1 MKIPP
6 NKNAMNKIFFVLVIS
21 ALFLAAGC
29 SDNKASEN
37 KAAQP
42 ATPHYQTAIIEARPV
57 EQPVKLPAQ
66 LAAFLQVSIFP
77 KVNGYVT
84 SVLVDVGSHVRQGQL
99 LMTLEAPELVQAT
112 AQARERYARA
122 LADYTIDKENY
133 ERLYQAS
140 RTPGAISP
148 MDLAT
153 DKAKA
158 EADSALANSEKANW
172 QMQVAMMDYLRVTAP
187 FTGVITIRNVHP
199 GALVDAT
206 NKSIPMLE
214 LKQVDHLRLQV
225 DIPET
230 IAATLR
236 NNDTL
241 SFYLSALPG
250 QRMTARIARKSM
262 NISAQYR
269 TERVEADVYN
279 PNELLAP
286 GMYADVVFDSKGN
299 RNAVSVPTNAV
310 VTSTERKYVIVIRDG
325 KTVKVD
331 VTTGNEGQG
340 RVEIVGAVK
349 AGESIV
355 APAND
360 EIKEGISVQ

>member
-1 MKIPP
+1 
-6 NKNAMNKIFFVLVIS
+6 
-21 ALFLAAGC
+21 
-29 SDNKASEN
+29 
-37 KAAQP
+37 
-42 ATPHYQTAIIEARPV
+42 
-57 EQPVKLPAQ
+57 
-66 LAAFLQVSIFP
+66 
-77 KVNGYVT
+77 
-84 SVLVDVGSHVRQGQL
+84 VLVDVGSHVRQGQL

-112 AQARERYARA
+112 AEAKEKYARA
-122 LADYTIDKENY
+122 VADYTIDKENY
-133 ERLYQAS
+133 ERLNQAS
-140 RTPGAISP
+140 HTPGAISP

-153 DKAKA
+153 DRAKA
-158 EADSALANSEKANW
+158 QADSALANSEKANW
-172 QMQVAMMDYLRVTAP
+172 QMQEAMMDYLQVRAP

-262 NISAQYR
+262 NINAQYR

-279 PNELLAP
+279 HDELLSP
-286 GMYADVVFDSKGN
+286 GMYADVTFDSKGN
-299 RNAVSVPTNAV
+299 RNALSVPLSAV
-310 VTSTERKYVIVIRDG
+310 VISTESKYVIAVRGG
-325 KTVKVD
+325 KTVQVE
-331 VTTGNEGQG
+331 VSTGNESKG
-340 RVEIVGAVK
+340 RVEIVGAIK
-349 AGESIV
+349 AGEQVI

-360 EIKEGISVQ
+360 EIKEDIEVR

>member
-1 MKIPP
+1 
-6 NKNAMNKIFFVLVIS
+6 MNKTFFLLAIPVVL
-21 ALFLAAGC
+21 LAAGC
-29 SDNKASEN
+29 SDNKAAEN
-37 KAAQP
+37 KPAPP
-42 ATPHYQTAIIEARPV
+42 ATPHYGTATVEAQPV
-57 EQPVKLPAQ
+57 EQDVKLPAQ
-66 LAAFLQVSIFP
+66 LAAFLQVDIFP

-84 SVLVDVGSHVRQGQL
+84 GVLVDVGSHVRQGQV
-99 LMTLEAPELVQAT
+99 LMTLEAPELVQAV
-112 AQARERYARA
+112 AGAREKYARA
-122 LADYTIDKENY
+122 IADYTIDKENY
-133 ERLYQAS
+133 ERLNQAS

-158 EADSALANSEKANW
+158 QADSALANSEKANW
-172 QMQVAMMDYLRVTAP
+172 QMQQTMMDYLRVTAP

-206 NKSIPMLE
+206 NKSVPMLE

-262 NISAQYR
+262 NINAQYR

-279 PNELLAP
+279 HDELLAP

-299 RNAVSVPTNAV
+299 RNGISVPTNAV

-325 KTVKVD
+325 KTVRVD
-331 VTTGNEGQG
+331 VTTGNESRG
-340 RVEIVGAVK
+340 RVEIVGDVK
-349 AGESIV
+349 AGETVI

-360 EIKEGISVQ
+360 EIKEGITVM

>member
-1 MKIPP
+1 
-6 NKNAMNKIFFVLVIS
+6 MNKILLILAIPTVL
-21 ALFLAAGC
+21 LAAGC
-29 SDNKASEN
+29 SDNKAD
-37 KAAQP
+37 KKPAPP
-42 ATPHYQTAIIEARPV
+42 ATPHYSTATVEAHPV
-57 EQPVKLPAQ
+57 EQAVKLPAQ
-66 LAAFLQVSIFP
+66 LAAFLQVDIFP

-84 SVLVDVGSHVRQGQL
+84 AVLVDVGSHVRQGQL

-112 AQARERYARA
+112 VEAKEKYARA
-122 LADYTIDKENY
+122 VADYTIDKENY
-133 ERLYQAS
+133 ERLDQAS
-140 RTPGAISP
+140 HTPGAISP

-153 DKAKA
+153 DRAKA
-158 EADSALANSEKANW
+158 QADSALANSEKANW
-172 QMQVAMMDYLRVTAP
+172 QMQEAMMDYLKVRAP

-262 NISAQYR
+262 NINLQYR

-279 PNELLAP
+279 HDELLSP
-286 GMYADVVFDSKGN
+286 GMYADVTFDSKGN
-299 RNAVSVPTNAV
+299 RNALSVPLSAV
-310 VTSTERKYVIVIRDG
+310 VTSTESKYVIVIRGG
-325 KTVKVD
+325 KTVKVG
-331 VTTGNEGQG
+331 VSTGNESNG
-340 RVEIVGAVK
+340 RVEIVGDIK
-349 AGESIV
+349 AGEKVI

-360 EIKEGISVQ
+360 EIKEGIEVQ

>member
-1 MKIPP
+1 MNNTLLILAIP
-6 NKNAMNKIFFVLVIS
+6 AVL
-21 ALFLAAGC
+21 LAAGC
-29 SDNKASEN
+29 SDNKAADN
-37 KAAQP
+37 KP
-42 ATPHYQTAIIEARPV
+42 APASKPHYPTATVEARPV
-57 EQPVKLPAQ
+57 EQAVKLPAQ
-66 LAAFLQVSIFP
+66 LAAFLQVDIFP

-84 SVLVDVGSHVRQGQL
+84 AVLVDVGSHVRQGQL

-112 AQARERYARA
+112 AQAKEKYARA
-122 LADYTIDKENY
+122 VADYTIDKENY
-133 ERLYQAS
+133 ERLNEAS

-153 DKAKA
+153 DRAKA
-158 EADSALANSEKANW
+158 QADSALANSEKANW
-172 QMQVAMMDYLRVTAP
+172 QMQEAMMDYLKVTAP

-262 NISAQYR
+262 NINVQYR

-279 PNELLAP
+279 HDELLSP
-286 GMYADVVFDSKGN
+286 GMYADVTFDSKGN
-299 RNAVSVPTNAV
+299 RNALSIPLSAV
-310 VTSTERKYVIVIRDG
+310 VTSTERKYVIVIREG

-331 VTTGNEGQG
+331 VSTGNESNG
-340 RVEIVGAVK
+340 RVEIVGAIK
-349 AGESIV
+349 AGEQVI

-360 EIKEGISVQ
+360 EIKSGITVQ

>member
-1 MKIPP
+1 
-6 NKNAMNKIFFVLVIS
+6 MNKTLLILAIPAVLLI
-21 ALFLAAGC
+21 AGC
-29 SDNKASEN
+29 SDNKAADN
-37 KAAQP
+37 KP
-42 ATPHYQTAIIEARPV
+42 APVSKPHYPTATVEAHPV
-57 EQPVKLPAQ
+57 EQAVKLPAQ
-66 LAAFLQVSIFP
+66 LAAFLQVDIFP

-84 SVLVDVGSHVRQGQL
+84 AVLVDVGSHVRQGQL
-99 LMTLEAPELVQAT
+99 LMTMEAPELVQAT
-112 AQARERYARA
+112 AQAKEKYARA
-122 LADYTIDKENY
+122 VADYTIDKENY
-133 ERLYQAS
+133 ERLNEAS

-153 DKAKA
+153 DRAKA
-158 EADSALANSEKANW
+158 QADSALANSEKANW
-172 QMQVAMMDYLRVTAP
+172 QMQEAMMDYLKVTAP

-214 LKQVDHLRLQV
+214 LKQIDHLRLQV

-262 NISAQYR
+262 NINAQYR

-279 PNELLAP
+279 HDELLSP
-286 GMYADVVFDSKGN
+286 GMYADVTFDSKGN
-299 RNAVSVPTNAV
+299 RNALSIPLSAV
-310 VTSTERKYVIVIRDG
+310 VTSTERKYVIVIREG

-331 VTTGNEGQG
+331 VSTGNESNG
-340 RVEIVGAVK
+340 RVEIVGAIK
-349 AGESIV
+349 AGEQVI

-360 EIKEGISVQ
+360 EIKSGITVQ

>member
-1 MKIPP
+1 
-6 NKNAMNKIFFVLVIS
+6 MNKILLILAIPA
-21 ALFLAAGC
+21 ALLAAGC
-29 SDNKASEN
+29 SDNKAAEN
-37 KAAQP
+37 KP
-42 ATPHYQTAIIEARPV
+42 APPSKPHYQTATVEAHPV
-57 EQPVKLPAQ
+57 EQAVKLPAQ
-66 LAAFLQVSIFP
+66 LAAFLQVDIFP

-84 SVLVDVGSHVRQGQL
+84 AVLVDVGSHVRQGQL

-112 AQARERYARA
+112 AEAKEKYARA
-122 LADYTIDKENY
+122 VANYTIDKENY
-133 ERLYQAS
+133 ERLNQAS
-140 RTPGAISP
+140 HTPGAISP

-153 DKAKA
+153 DRAKA
-158 EADSALANSEKANW
+158 QADSALANSEKANW
-172 QMQVAMMDYLRVTAP
+172 QMQEAMMDYLKVRAP

-230 IAATLR
+230 IASTLR

-262 NISAQYR
+262 NINAQYR

-279 PNELLAP
+279 HDELLSP
-286 GMYADVVFDSKGN
+286 GMYADVTFDSKGN
-299 RNAVSVPTNAV
+299 RNALSVPLSAV
-310 VTSTERKYVIVIRDG
+310 VTSTESKYVIAIRGG

-331 VTTGNEGQG
+331 VSTGNESKG
-340 RVEIVGAVK
+340 RVEIVGAMK
-349 AGESIV
+349 AGEQVI

-360 EIKEGISVQ
+360 EIKEGIEVE

>member
-1 MKIPP
+1 
-6 NKNAMNKIFFVLVIS
+6 MNKILLILAIPAVL
-21 ALFLAAGC
+21 LGAGC
-29 SDNKASEN
+29 SDNKAAEN
-37 KAAQP
+37 KP
-42 ATPHYQTAIIEARPV
+42 APPSKPHYQTAEVEAHPV
-57 EQPVKLPAQ
+57 EQAIKLPAQ
-66 LAAFLQVSIFP
+66 LAAFLQVDIFP

-84 SVLVDVGSHVRQGQL
+84 TVLVDVGSHVRQGQL

-112 AQARERYARA
+112 AEAKEKYARA
-122 LADYTIDKENY
+122 VADYTIDKENY
-133 ERLYQAS
+133 ERLNQAS
-140 RTPGAISP
+140 HTPGAISP

-153 DKAKA
+153 DRAKA
-158 EADSALANSEKANW
+158 QADSALANSEKANW
-172 QMQVAMMDYLRVTAP
+172 QMQEAMMDYLKVRAP

-262 NISAQYR
+262 NINAQYR

-279 PNELLAP
+279 HDELLSP
-286 GMYADVVFDSKGN
+286 GMYADVTFDSKGN
-299 RNAVSVPTNAV
+299 RNALSVPLSAV
-310 VTSTERKYVIVIRDG
+310 VISTESKYVIAVRGG
-325 KTVKVD
+325 KTVQVE
-331 VTTGNEGQG
+331 VSTGNESKG
-340 RVEIVGAVK
+340 RVEIVGAIK
-349 AGESIV
+349 AGEQVI

-360 EIKEGISVQ
+360 EIKEGIEVR

>member
-1 MKIPP
+1 
-6 NKNAMNKIFFVLVIS
+6 MNKILLILAIPAVL
-21 ALFLAAGC
+21 LAAGC
-29 SDNKASEN
+29 SDNKAGEN
-37 KAAQP
+37 KP
-42 ATPHYQTAIIEARPV
+42 APPSKPHYQTATVEAHPV
-57 EQPVKLPAQ
+57 EQAIKLPAQ
-66 LAAFLQVSIFP
+66 LAAFLQVDIFP

-84 SVLVDVGSHVRQGQL
+84 AVLVDVGSHVRQGQL

-112 AQARERYARA
+112 AEAKEKYARA
-122 LADYTIDKENY
+122 VADYTIDKENY
-133 ERLYQAS
+133 ERLNEAS
-140 RTPGAISP
+140 HTPGAISP

-158 EADSALANSEKANW
+158 QADSALANSEKANW
-172 QMQVAMMDYLRVTAP
+172 QMQEAMMDYLQVRAP

-262 NISAQYR
+262 NINAQYR

-279 PNELLAP
+279 HDELLSP
-286 GMYADVVFDSKGN
+286 GMYADVTFDSKGN
-299 RNAVSVPTNAV
+299 RNALSVPLPAV
-310 VTSTERKYVIVIRDG
+310 VTSTESKYVIAVRDG
-325 KTVKVD
+325 MTLKVE
-331 VTTGNEGQG
+331 VSTGNESKG
-340 RVEIVGAVK
+340 RVEIVGAIK
-349 AGESIV
+349 AGEQVI

-360 EIKEGISVQ
+360 EIREGIEVQ

>member
-1 MKIPP
+1 
-6 NKNAMNKIFFVLVIS
+6 MNKTFFLLAIPVVL
-21 ALFLAAGC
+21 LAAGC
-29 SDNKASEN
+29 SDNKAAEN
-37 KAAQP
+37 KPAPP
-42 ATPHYQTAIIEARPV
+42 ATPHYGTATVEAQPV
-57 EQPVKLPAQ
+57 EQDVKLPAQ
-66 LAAFLQVSIFP
+66 LAAFLQVDIFP

-84 SVLVDVGSHVRQGQL
+84 GVLVDVGSHVRQGQV
-99 LMTLEAPELVQAT
+99 LMTLEAPELVQAV
-112 AQARERYARA
+112 AGAREKYARA
-122 LADYTIDKENY
+122 IADYTIDKENY
-133 ERLYQAS
+133 ERLNQAS

-158 EADSALANSEKANW
+158 QADSALANSEKANW
-172 QMQVAMMDYLRVTAP
+172 QMQQTMMDYLRVTAP

-206 NKSIPMLE
+206 NKSVPMLE

-262 NISAQYR
+262 NINAQYR

-279 PNELLAP
+279 HDELLAP

-299 RNAVSVPTNAV
+299 RNGISVPTNAV

-325 KTVKVD
+325 KTVGVD
-331 VTTGNEGQG
+331 VTTGNESKG
-340 RVEIVGAVK
+340 RVEIVGDVK
-349 AGESIV
+349 AGETVI

-360 EIKEGISVQ
+360 EIKEGITVM

>member
-1 MKIPP
+1 
-6 NKNAMNKIFFVLVIS
+6 MNKTLLILAIPAVLLI
-21 ALFLAAGC
+21 AGC
-29 SDNKASEN
+29 SDNKAADN
-37 KAAQP
+37 KP
-42 ATPHYQTAIIEARPV
+42 APVSKPHYPTATVEAHPV
-57 EQPVKLPAQ
+57 EQAVKLPAQ
-66 LAAFLQVSIFP
+66 LAAFLQVDIFP

-84 SVLVDVGSHVRQGQL
+84 AVLVDVGSHVRQGQL

-112 AQARERYARA
+112 AQAKEKYARA
-122 LADYTIDKENY
+122 VADYTIDKENY
-133 ERLYQAS
+133 ERLNEAS

-153 DKAKA
+153 DRAKA
-158 EADSALANSEKANW
+158 QADSALANSEKANW
-172 QMQVAMMDYLRVTAP
+172 QMQEAMMDYLKVTAP

-214 LKQVDHLRLQV
+214 LKQIDHLRLQV

-262 NISAQYR
+262 NINAQYR

-279 PNELLAP
+279 HDELLSP
-286 GMYADVVFDSKGN
+286 GMYADVTFDSKGN
-299 RNAVSVPTNAV
+299 RNALSIPLSAV
-310 VTSTERKYVIVIRDG
+310 VTSTERKYVIVIREG

-331 VTTGNEGQG
+331 VSTGNESNG
-340 RVEIVGAVK
+340 RVEIVGAIK
-349 AGESIV
+349 AGEQVI

-360 EIKEGISVQ
+360 EVKSGITVQ